1 MKLILKDISKNY
13 HKARG
18 ITKVTLTIEEG
29 NLYLFVG
36 ENGSG
41 KSTTI
46 KVISKVIFPDT
57 LKGFILN
64 EFKQMIYLP
73 DKRNYPKLLKT
84 SQFLQYYLGKEY
96 QRETTRKMML
106 RYQIPNQI
114 IGTLSKGMIQKL
126 GIIQCLLSKGDLY
139 LFDEPTDG
147 LDTTSIQLFKE
158 DLKNLLIQ
166 KKTIIISTHSK
177 GIYKELAHKVF
188 QFKEGICNEKK

>member
-1 MKLILKDISKNY
+1 MKLILNDISKNY

-73 DKRNYPKLLKT
+73 INA
-84 SQFLQYYLGKEY
+84 
-96 QRETTRKMML
+96 
-106 RYQIPNQI
+106 
-114 IGTLSKGMIQKL
+114 
-126 GIIQCLLSKGDLY
+126 IIQNY
-139 LFDEPTDG
+139 
-147 LDTTSIQLFKE
+147 
-158 DLKNLLIQ
+158 
-166 KKTIIISTHSK
+166 
-177 GIYKELAHKVF
+177 
-188 QFKEGICNEKK
+188 